1 MKLERIL
8 LGIFLSFLIVIS
20 ATTIYSNMT
29 SLIAQKKNEIGT
41 LILLGSKKFSLIMVF
56 TQIGFFVGLIG
67 VIIGTFFAT
76 IVILLITKTN
86 IINNLSIDLSFY
98 GIDGF
103 PIIFSTAYYVYI
115 ILFSIL
121 IIIVSSLLPSY
132 FLLNKDVE
140 SLIIRNY

>member
-1 MKLERIL
+1 
-8 LGIFLSFLIVIS
+8 
-20 ATTIYSNMT
+20 
-29 SLIAQKKNEIGT
+29 
-41 LILLGSKKFSLIMVF
+41 MVF
-56 TQIGFFVGLIG
+56 TEIGFFVGLIG

-103 PIIFSTAYYVYI
+103 PIVFSATYYFYI

-121 IIIVSSLLPSY
+121 IIIISSLLPSY
-132 FLLNKDVE
+132 FLLKKDVE
-140 SLIIRNY
+140 SLIRRDY